1 MSYVN
6 IAETLYILIEPKI
19 KWSDRSYWFEMDYSF
34 EDSPEMDVAEESL
47 VAFWTQAEN
56 SLEKLEMEYEI
67 SEDDILTYYVNE
79 YRLTKTSKKKP
90 YSNEMVSFLTKFN
103 ITVTE
108 PEQC

>member
-47 VAFWTQAEN
+47 DAFGKQAED
-56 SLEKLEMEYEI
+56 SLERLNMEYEI

-79 YRLTKTSKKKP
+79 YKLTKNSNKKP
-90 YSNEMVSFLTKFN
+90 YSDEMVAFLEKFN
-103 ITVTE
+103 IIVTE